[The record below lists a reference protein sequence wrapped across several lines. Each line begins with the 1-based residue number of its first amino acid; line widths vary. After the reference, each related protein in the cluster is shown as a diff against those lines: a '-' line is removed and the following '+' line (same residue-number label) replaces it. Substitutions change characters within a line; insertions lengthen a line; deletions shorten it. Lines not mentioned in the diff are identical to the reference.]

1 MDFLTKVIFL
11 ILSGK
16 KKSRRAGGDGE
27 YVV

>member
-1 MDFLTKVIFL
+1 MDFLTKVIIL